1 MLYNNRQCYDIIGA
15 AMQVYNTLGYGFL
28 EAVYQEALSIEF
40 SRRGIPFSSQQKLWI
55 YYAGIE
61 LQQTFKPDFICF
73 DQIILEI
80 KAVSALANPHRAQ
93 LLNYLRSTGYK
104 LGLLINF
111 GNPKQL
117 EFERKI
123 FWQCVLR
130 VKKPYPGFW
139 RLIYLMPIFL
149 PNPLLFLTR
158 ISTNLFSL
166 MFYNSTTLTL
176 ACAKLRITPNA
187 FRYSPHSCNS

>member
-1 MLYNNRQCYDIIGA
+1 
-15 AMQVYNTLGYGFL
+15 MQVYNTLGYGFL

-40 SRRGIPFSSQQKLWI
+40 SRRGIPFSSQQKLRI

-104 LGLLINF
+104 LGLLINC

-123 FWQCVLR
+123 F
-130 VKKPYPGFW
+130 
-139 RLIYLMPIFL
+139 
-149 PNPLLFLTR
+149 
-158 ISTNLFSL
+158 
-166 MFYNSTTLTL
+166 
-176 ACAKLRITPNA
+176 
-187 FRYSPHSCNS
+187 

>member
-1 MLYNNRQCYDIIGA
+1 MLYNNRQCNDIIGA

-40 SRRGIPFSSQQKLWI
+40 SRRGIPFSSQQKLRI

-123 FWQCVLR
+123 F
-130 VKKPYPGFW
+130 
-139 RLIYLMPIFL
+139 
-149 PNPLLFLTR
+149 
-158 ISTNLFSL
+158 
-166 MFYNSTTLTL
+166 
-176 ACAKLRITPNA
+176 
-187 FRYSPHSCNS
+187 

>member
-1 MLYNNRQCYDIIGA
+1 MLYNKRQCYDIIGA

-40 SRRGIPFSSQQKLWI
+40 SRRGIPFSSQQKLRI

-123 FWQCVLR
+123 F
-130 VKKPYPGFW
+130 
-139 RLIYLMPIFL
+139 
-149 PNPLLFLTR
+149 
-158 ISTNLFSL
+158 
-166 MFYNSTTLTL
+166 
-176 ACAKLRITPNA
+176 
-187 FRYSPHSCNS
+187 